1 MAVVC
6 GLGNMS
12 GSQQGNTLGRGCR
25 KMIKPSFK
33 PACLVLFTRLGRRA
47 AQEGGGLAGNRT
59 VASSIPGSS
68 QLGVGVSL
76 SETPH
81 PDGS

>member
-1 MAVVC
+1 
-6 GLGNMS
+6 
-12 GSQQGNTLGRGCR
+12 
-25 KMIKPSFK
+25 MIKPSFK

-81 PDGS
+81 PDGSWRAGCRPAGSGCERVNAL